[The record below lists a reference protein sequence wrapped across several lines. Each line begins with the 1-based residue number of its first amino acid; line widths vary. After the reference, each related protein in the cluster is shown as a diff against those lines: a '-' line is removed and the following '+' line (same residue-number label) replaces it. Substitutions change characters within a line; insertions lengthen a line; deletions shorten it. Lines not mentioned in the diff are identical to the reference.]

1 MEKDDVELIHN
12 ILSGDD
18 TAFNALVEK
27 YQKSIHAIA
36 WQRVG
41 DFHVAE
47 EITQDVF
54 LQAYNK
60 LSTLK
65 DPNRFARWLYVIT
78 KRRCTNWLQREKPI
92 LQSLEA
98 TDRATMEKSAF
109 ANYVAEQ
116 REKAATE
123 HRREIVN
130 RLLDKLPERER
141 TVVTLYY
148 LGEMTSEAISKFLG
162 VSVNT
167 IKSRLRRA
175 RQRLREEKMITVECY
190 EQDKFKGKKITILQ
204 DIEDLQDSLE
214 RSGFEN
220 RISSIRIIQEGDFPR
235 NGGKV
240 VLHEHP
246 DFAGIFLPIHIKPEI
261 SMIEIPNYPHSIH
274 SVKIEG

>member
-12 ILSGDD
+12 ILSGDE

-65 DPNRFARWLYVIT
+65 APNKFARWLYVIT
-78 KRRCTNWLQREKPI
+78 KRRCANWLQRGKPI

-98 TDRATMEKSAF
+98 TDRATLEKSAF

-274 SVKIEG
+274 SIKIEG

>member
-54 LQAYNK
+54 LQAHNK

-65 DPNRFARWLYVIT
+65 APNKFARWLYVIT
-78 KRRCTNWLQREKPI
+78 KRRCANWLQREKPT

-98 TDRATMEKSAF
+98 TDRATLEKSAF

-148 LGEMTSEAISKFLG
+148 LAEMTSEAISKFLG

-204 DIEDLQDSLE
+204 DIEDLQGSLE

-246 DFAGIFLPIHIKPEI
+246 DFAGIFLPIHIEPEV
-261 SMIEIPNYPHSIH
+261 SMIEIPNFPHSIH
-274 SVKIEG
+274 SIKIEG